1 MKHRIK
7 TCGVCTGTSADAYLF
22 RDGMLT
28 SLVPE
33 DGCGSFRADDVLDG
47 DMVVICSRSLS
58 AALSTDEM
66 EYILANDYEPAEGL
80 VERARD
86 NGAGADASAVVI
98 LAGEGEFAPG
108 LADAPDD
115 DGRFDAWV

>member
-7 TCGVCTGTSADAYLF
+7 TCGVC
-22 RDGMLT
+22 
-28 SLVPE
+28 
-33 DGCGSFRADDVLDG
+33 
-47 DMVVICSRSLS
+47 
-58 AALSTDEM
+58 
-66 EYILANDYEPAEGL
+66 
-80 VERARD
+80 ARD

-115 DGRFDAWV
+115 DGRFDAWVYIFISTVSVRNRNITGGARLTSRDLCCRSRNTRIRCRDFQARP